1 MLRGLQSFEGD
12 EHAMATTKDLH
23 SGTDEP
29 KQPGTY
35 WLFHTETTSVLMVEV
50 RLKDGA
56 LMARWRAKDVPVSK
70 LNGMWHGPIP
80 TSFGSV

>member
-1 MLRGLQSFEGD
+1 MLRNLPSDEAD
-12 EHAMATTKDLH
+12 EHAMATTKNPN

-29 KQPGTY
+29 KQPGVY
-35 WLFHTETTSVLMVEV
+35 WLFHTETTKALMVEV

-56 LMARWRAKDVPVSK
+56 LMACWRAKDVPVSK